1 MGRPQGGSGSPRLGL
16 EVRHAFA
23 PAGWGNGYATELV
36 HYVAQHALTS
46 LGVAQVYAFA
56 MPQDPTP

>member
-1 MGRPQGGSGSPRLGL
+1 
-16 EVRHAFA
+16 VRHAFA